1 VRNSGD
7 WTSILGAVAVML
19 LPVLIVSRSPI
30 VLLAEAS
37 LIFALAL
44 VGLTSTAS
52 SLRREGPSPFESVLG
67 RTGLPQSRPED
78 LERMERLVAFAR
90 PGRPERDARVAPV
103 LRSAIARRLRDRHS
117 VDLPRQPLAARRVLG
132 DELYE
137 LARDPVDLTEP
148 DPLALLDAGELLE
161 LTTRI
166 EEI

>member
-7 WTSILGAVAVML
+7 WTSILGAIAVML

-30 VLLAEAS
+30 VLLGEAS
-37 LIFALAL
+37 LIFAIAL
-44 VGLTSTAS
+44 VGLSSTAS
-52 SLRREGPSPFESVLG
+52 SLKREGPSPFESALG
-67 RTGLPQSRPED
+67 PTGLPQSRPED

-90 PGRPERDARVAPV
+90 PGRRERDARVASV
-103 LRSAIARRLRDRHS
+103 LRGAIARRLRDRHS
-117 VDLPRQPLAARRVLG
+117 VDLLRQPLAARRVLG
-132 DELYE
+132 DDLYG
-137 LARDPVDLTEP
+137 LACEPADLTEP